1 MSLEQP
7 EEDLRFI
14 FPVLSFIRVW
24 DKGSTSH
31 IYNEPLSLLSVLS
44 QISDIVRWWAE
55 QSLVRDGR
63 QISDDDNDDDD
74 DTAPDPGHD
83 MPLTIDQSTP
93 SVALPLLSNITTAYY
108 LDRGPRVLSVSR
120 EMSSGRAPGCPRCP
134 APCWPPLMCVTPGQ
148 LWAPQLTDPSPGSLL
163 KGTCHQTVKYSGLR
177 ALLTCPRSDKK
188 ALIKAIKMNGRPL
201 STRSDIVEHHLAI
214 RIIDCCESV
223 WAIAMSTW
231 WLMAASFLSAEYWM
245 SQ

>member
-14 FPVLSFIRVW
+14 FPALSFIRVW

-83 MPLTIDQSTP
+83 MPLTIVKVRPVLRYPCSAISPLRTILTEG
-93 SVALPLLSNITTAYY
+93 SVY
-108 LDRGPRVLSVSR
+108 SVFPGKCPQV
-120 EMSSGRAPGCPRCP
+120 EPPGAPGAPPPADHLWCVSPLASSEPLSPATDGSQPR
-134 APCWPPLMCVTPGQ
+134 LSFERN
-148 LWAPQLTDPSPGSLL
+148 LSPDSEIFRAKSSSHLSSLRQ
-163 KGTCHQTVKYSGLR
+163 KGT
-177 ALLTCPRSDKK
+177 DK
-188 ALIKAIKMNGRPL
+188 G
-201 STRSDIVEHHLAI
+201 H
-214 RIIDCCESV
+214 
-223 WAIAMSTW
+223 
-231 WLMAASFLSAEYWM
+231 
-245 SQ
+245 

>member
-120 EMSSGRAPGCPRCP
+120 EMSSGRAPSAPCAPPPADHLWCVSPLASSEPRNWRIP
-134 APCWPPLMCVTPGQ
+134 APALFWKEPVTRHWSIQG
-148 LWAPQLTDPSPGSLL
+148 
-163 KGTCHQTVKYSGLR
+163 
-177 ALLTCPRSDKK
+177 
-188 ALIKAIKMNGRPL
+188 
-201 STRSDIVEHHLAI
+201 
-214 RIIDCCESV
+214 
-223 WAIAMSTW
+223 
-231 WLMAASFLSAEYWM
+231 
-245 SQ
+245 

>member
-7 EEDLRFI
+7 QEDLRFI

-93 SVALPLLSNITTAYY
+93 SVALPLLSIITTAYY
-108 LDRGPRVLSVSR
+108 IWTEGSVYSVFPGKCPQVEPPGAPPPSDHLWCVSPLASPEPRNWRIS
-120 EMSSGRAPGCPRCP
+120 APALFWKEP
-134 APCWPPLMCVTPGQ
+134 VTRQWNIQG
-148 LWAPQLTDPSPGSLL
+148 
-163 KGTCHQTVKYSGLR
+163 
-177 ALLTCPRSDKK
+177 
-188 ALIKAIKMNGRPL
+188 
-201 STRSDIVEHHLAI
+201 
-214 RIIDCCESV
+214 
-223 WAIAMSTW
+223 
-231 WLMAASFLSAEYWM
+231 
-245 SQ
+245 

>member
-93 SVALPLLSNITTAYY
+93 RNSFWKSFQT
-108 LDRGPRVLSVSR
+108 
-120 EMSSGRAPGCPRCP
+120 
-134 APCWPPLMCVTPGQ
+134 
-148 LWAPQLTDPSPGSLL
+148 L
-163 KGTCHQTVKYSGLR
+163 KPK
-177 ALLTCPRSDKK
+177 
-188 ALIKAIKMNGRPL
+188 
-201 STRSDIVEHHLAI
+201 
-214 RIIDCCESV
+214 
-223 WAIAMSTW
+223 
-231 WLMAASFLSAEYWM
+231 
-245 SQ
+245 

>member
-7 EEDLRFI
+7 QEDLRFI

-93 SVALPLLSNITTAYY
+93 SVALPLLSIITTAYY
-108 LDRGPRVLSVSR
+108 LDRGLRVLSVSR
-120 EMSSGRAPGCPRCP
+120 EMSSGRAPGCPRVP
-134 APCWPPLMCVTPGQ
+134 
-148 LWAPQLTDPSPGSLL
+148 
-163 KGTCHQTVKYSGLR
+163 
-177 ALLTCPRSDKK
+177 
-188 ALIKAIKMNGRPL
+188 RPL
-201 STRSDIVEHHLAI
+201 VTTSDVCHPWPALSPATDGSQARLSFERNLSPDSEIFRAKSPSRFSLVLAQTK
-214 RIIDCCESV
+214 RH
-223 WAIAMSTW
+223 W
-231 WLMAASFLSAEYWM
+231 
-245 SQ
+245 

>member
-14 FPVLSFIRVW
+14 FPALSFIRVW

-120 EMSSGRAPGCPRCP
+120 EMSSGRAPSAPPPTDHLWCVSPLASSEPRNWRIP
-134 APCWPPLMCVTPGQ
+134 APALFWKEPVTRHWNIQG
-148 LWAPQLTDPSPGSLL
+148 
-163 KGTCHQTVKYSGLR
+163 
-177 ALLTCPRSDKK
+177 
-188 ALIKAIKMNGRPL
+188 
-201 STRSDIVEHHLAI
+201 
-214 RIIDCCESV
+214 
-223 WAIAMSTW
+223 
-231 WLMAASFLSAEYWM
+231 
-245 SQ
+245 

>member
-14 FPVLSFIRVW
+14 FPALSFIRVW

-83 MPLTIDQSTP
+83 MPLTIDKVRPVLRYPCSAISPLRTILTEGP
-93 SVALPLLSNITTAYY
+93 VYSVFPGKCPQVEPPVPRPLLTTSDVCHPWPA
-108 LDRGPRVLSVSR
+108 LSPATDGSQPRLSFERNLSPDIEIFR
-120 EMSSGRAPGCPRCP
+120 AKSSSH
-134 APCWPPLMCVTPGQ
+134 L
-148 LWAPQLTDPSPGSLL
+148 SSLRQ
-163 KGTCHQTVKYSGLR
+163 KGT
-177 ALLTCPRSDKK
+177 DK
-188 ALIKAIKMNGRPL
+188 G
-201 STRSDIVEHHLAI
+201 H
-214 RIIDCCESV
+214 
-223 WAIAMSTW
+223 
-231 WLMAASFLSAEYWM
+231 
-245 SQ
+245 